1 MLLIEFSADLDARDD
16 AGRTPWD
23 VLCQVQQAPESDKLG
38 RAHAT
43 DAMRVRLQTWA
54 KWLLDPV
61 SNSATL
67 TALLRQPAAKH
78 IQSVYE
84 ERMLE
89 ASESEDSDGEEEE
102 RVTQALR
109 QARIARYAQE
119 PPPLRD
125 DGRTDME
132 REDLADDLLVQTVP
146 YRVTADPPLALRYLL
161 RHEAVAWCV
170 HDEDGERHW
179 LPYCAGRRKH
189 GEEEDSDF

>member
-1 MLLIEFSADLDARDD
+1 METLLELGADPDIPANGNITPAHRACSWAHEEIVMLLIEFSADLDARDD

-84 ERMLE
+84 ERMPAFTTSAMRDIFGRSPSDCSHVLAFRSIGANKE
-89 ASESEDSDGEEEE
+89 ITKASH
-102 RVTQALR
+102 
-109 QARIARYAQE
+109 RINVLCRKKNLY
-119 PPPLRD
+119 
-125 DGRTDME
+125 
-132 REDLADDLLVQTVP
+132 
-146 YRVTADPPLALRYLL
+146 YLPIWTRCRCGL
-161 RHEAVAWCV
+161 
-170 HDEDGERHW
+170 
-179 LPYCAGRRKH
+179 
-189 GEEEDSDF
+189 